1 MLRCGIRSKTATV
14 NPIIF
19 KQNSKVR
26 KGPPISYPTYF
37 EIRNVGA
44 TPLIK
49 QDSLTCAARGFSDHQ
64 QSAQLLGGSDVVVE
78 IIKTAVDGSNV
89 NGNDLLHV
97 LNLTPYEG
105 TFELAIKSPR
115 DQAALLAR
123 YAIGHG
129 FSHLSLVIDILSLL
143 RCCIRFRCLCLHT
156 LLTILHVHVDLVSQA
171 NRAAL
176 ICRNYA
182 ADNVG
187 SFPKVRSLTV
197 NSEVVRNKTLL

>member
-19 KQNSKVR
+19 KQNSKAR
-26 KGPPISYPTYF
+26 KGPLISYPTYV

-49 QDSLTCAARGFSDHQ
+49 PARGFSDHQ